1 MAEYSATRREAQKQP
16 RLCGLGRAPTAARP
30 VSHLEH
36 DVDDEEVITVSTN
49 PQPIPAFNGSDR
61 VDLDELFREARPV
74 GDGSDL
80 AAPGVF
86 ETPEELD
93 EFLAWLRADRAAG
106 LA

>member
-1 MAEYSATRREAQKQP
+1 MVRVT
-16 RLCGLGRAPTAARP
+16 LGVEISRQ
-30 VSHLEH
+30 
-36 DVDDEEVITVSTN
+36 EVIIVSTN
-49 PQPIPAFNGSDR
+49 PQPLPAQNGSDR
-61 VDLDELFREARPV
+61 VDLDELFRDARPV

-86 ETPEELD
+86 ESIDELD